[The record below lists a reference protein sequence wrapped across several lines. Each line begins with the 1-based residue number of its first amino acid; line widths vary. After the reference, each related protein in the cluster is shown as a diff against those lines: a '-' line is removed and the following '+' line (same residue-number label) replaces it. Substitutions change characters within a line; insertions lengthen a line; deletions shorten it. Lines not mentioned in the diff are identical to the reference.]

1 VTETS
6 PTVLDP
12 DLAGLRVPKVL
23 REDASQILAL
33 TTPFC
38 GEYLGEEYALLCRT
52 LIQGHGA
59 ER

>member
-1 VTETS
+1 
-6 PTVLDP
+6 VLDP